1 METYR
6 DATVFALTIL
16 WMLSNITSF
25 LISGD
30 IEIMTLTSMI
40 GLVIVAM
47 IVLISKL
54 STRFN
59 NWLNKEY
66 KNGK

>member
-1 METYR
+1 MKTYR
-6 DATVFALTIL
+6 DVTVFPLAIL

-40 GLVIVAM
+40 CLVIVAM

-59 NWLNKEY
+59 NWLNK
-66 KNGK
+66 KI

>member
-1 METYR
+1 MKTYR
-6 DATVFALTIL
+6 DVTVFALAIL

-40 GLVIVAM
+40 CLVIVAM

-59 NWLNKEY
+59 NWLNK
-66 KNGK
+66 KI